1 MHALKIWH
9 NTMMAILYVDDQKI
23 YIALK
28 TTLMGYVLV
37 CFIVV
42 SFKVM

>member
-1 MHALKIWH
+1 
-9 NTMMAILYVDDQKI
+9 MMAILYVDDQKI
-23 YIALK
+23 YIALT